1 MSGSIRKT
9 GLPIIIVVIG
19 VIVAVGLA
27 SMRKPPEK
35 KPVEV
40 QAILVDAQPIA
51 FEQVDFEV
59 TTQGNVVAKNQTNLT
74 AQVAGRVVSIS
85 AQFVE
90 GGFFNKGDVLVTL
103 EADDFETE
111 VKLAE
116 AELARRQA
124 ALEEEIARGR
134 VAEQEWRSVN
144 NTTPPELGLRKPQ
157 LAREQAN
164 VKAAAAQLERAKR
177 NLARTQVKAP
187 YDGMVV
193 SRNVDLG
200 QFITSAVNLGE
211 IYSTDVA
218 EVRLPLTDT
227 DLAFVALDSNQT
239 LPVTLSAVVAGKFST
254 WQGQVVRNEGI
265 LDQRSRVVYAVVEV
279 NDPYLRNGVR
289 NGLPLR
295 FGQFVNA
302 SITGKQGDNLVVLP
316 RHTLRLDGSV
326 VVVTPKNEVAIRNV
340 EVMRADNENVYISS
354 GLEVS
359 DKVAYSAIPNPYNG
373 MPVRLSS
380 DEPAEPTPSEQD
392 VDNSEDVIAQRG
404 DS

>member
-1 MSGSIRKT
+1 MSSSIRKS
-9 GLPIIIVVIG
+9 GLPIIILVVG
-19 VIVAVGLA
+19 AIVAVGLA

-40 QAILVDAQPIA
+40 QAILVDAQPIS

-74 AQVAGRVVSIS
+74 AQVAGRVVGIS
-85 AQFVE
+85 DQFVE
-90 GGFFNKGDVLVTL
+90 GGFFKAGDVLITL

-116 AELARRQA
+116 AELARSQA

-177 NLARTQVKAP
+177 NLARTEIKAP

-200 QFITSAVNLGE
+200 QFITSAVGLGE
-211 IYSTDVA
+211 VYSTDVA
-218 EVRLPLTDT
+218 EVRLPLTDA
-227 DLAFVALDSNQT
+227 DLAFVSLSPGQT

-254 WQGQVVRNEGI
+254 WEGQVVRNEGI

-302 SITGKQGDNLVVLP
+302 SITGKQADNLVVLP
-316 RHTLRLDGSV
+316 RHALRLDGSV
-326 VVVTPKNEVAIRNV
+326 VVVTPDNEIAIRDV
-340 EVMRADNENVYISS
+340 EVMRADNEHVYISS
-354 GLEVS
+354 GLKFD

-373 MPVRLSS
+373 MPVRLTS
-380 DEPAEPTPSEQD
+380 DEPEEPSPSEQD

-404 DS
+404 GS

>member
-59 TTQGNVVAKNQTNLT
+59 STQGNVVAKNQTNLT

-85 AQFVE
+85 DQFVE

-116 AELARRQA
+116 AELARSQA

-177 NLARTQVKAP
+177 NLARSQVKAP

-218 EVRLPLTDT
+218 EVRLPLTDA

-254 WQGQVVRNEGI
+254 WQGQVVRNEGV

-354 GLEVS
+354 GLEIS

>member
-59 TTQGNVVAKNQTNLT
+59 STQGNVVAKNQTNLT

-85 AQFVE
+85 DQFVE

-116 AELARRQA
+116 AELARSQA

-218 EVRLPLTDT
+218 EVRLPLTDA

-254 WQGQVVRNEGI
+254 WQGQVVRNEGV

-380 DEPAEPTPSEQD
+380 DEPVEPTPSEQD